1 MEGEQSDWTL
11 VGSSASRKA
20 IIECELVLTATGI
33 ETRVERGTT
42 RWLLFARSEME
53 SAARRQ
59 LEIYRR
65 ENKDVKRAR
74 APSPQIDNGFIG
86 CGVYVAI
93 VWTVWLLESY
103 GMVGE
108 FSQNGAMWAYA
119 VREQG
124 EWWRTVTALMLHGDV
139 VHLVGNTAFGLIFG
153 ILAGRYY
160 GSGFAWLLIVLCGA
174 SGNYLNALIQ
184 ADMFVSIGA
193 STAMFAAVG
202 LIGGMFFRRRFIS
215 GRGWRYNAIPI
226 VGVIGIFAFMGI
238 GSERTDVVAHLTGLF
253 CGVFAGIA
261 VASFNLLRLGKS
273 GQLFAGVATLAL
285 VGIATYIA
293 A

>member
-1 MEGEQSDWTL
+1 MEGQESDWTL
-11 VGSSASRKA
+11 VGSSLSHKA
-20 IIECELVLTATGI
+20 IIEFELVLTATGI
-33 ETRVERGTT
+33 ETRVERDTT

-53 SAARRQ
+53 TAARQQ
-59 LEIYRR
+59 LEIYRK
-65 ENKDVKRAR
+65 ENKNVKRAR
-74 APSPQIDNGFIG
+74 APSPQIDKGWVG

-93 VWTVWLLESY
+93 VWCVWILESF
-103 GMVGE
+103 GLVGD
-108 FSQNGAMWAYA
+108 FPRDGAMWAYA

-153 ILAGRYY
+153 VIAGRHY
-160 GSGFAWLLIVLCGA
+160 GSGLAWLLIVLCGA
-174 SGNYLNALIQ
+174 AGNYLNAQLQ

-215 GRGWRYNAIPI
+215 GRGWKYNAIPI

-238 GSERTDVVAHLTGLF
+238 GTERTDVVAHLTGLF
-253 CGVFAGIA
+253 CGLVAGVV
-261 VASFNLLRLGKS
+261 VASFDLLRIGKS
-273 GQLFAGVATLAL
+273 GQILAGVAALLL
-285 VGIATYIA
+285 VGTATFLA
-293 A
+293 

>member
-1 MEGEQSDWTL
+1 MEGQESEWTL
-11 VGSSASRKA
+11 VGSSLSHKA
-20 IIECELVLTATGI
+20 IIEFELVLTATGI
-33 ETRVERGTT
+33 ETRVERDTT

-53 SAARRQ
+53 TAARQQ
-59 LEIYRR
+59 LEIYRK
-65 ENKDVKRAR
+65 ENKNVKRAR
-74 APSPQIDNGFIG
+74 APSPQIDKGFVG
-86 CGVYVAI
+86 CGVYVAV
-93 VWTVWLLESY
+93 VWCVWILESL
-103 GMVGE
+103 GLVGE
-108 FSQNGAMWAYA
+108 FPRDGAMWAYA

-153 ILAGRYY
+153 VIAGRHY
-160 GSGFAWLLIVLCGA
+160 GSGLAWLLIVLCGA
-174 SGNYLNALIQ
+174 AGNYLNAHLQ

-215 GRGWRYNAIPI
+215 GRGWKYNAIPI

-253 CGVFAGIA
+253 CGLLAGIV
-261 VASFNLLRLGKS
+261 VASFDLLRIGKS
-273 GQLFAGVATLAL
+273 GQVLA
-285 VGIATYIA
+285 GIAALGLLGTA
-293 A
+293 TVLA

>member
-1 MEGEQSDWTL
+1 MEGQESDWTL
-11 VGSSASRKA
+11 VGSSLSHKA
-20 IIECELVLTATGI
+20 IIEFELVLTATGI
-33 ETRVERGTT
+33 ETRVERDTT

-53 SAARRQ
+53 TAARQQ
-59 LEIYRR
+59 LEIYRK
-65 ENKDVKRAR
+65 ENKNVKRAR
-74 APSPQIDNGFIG
+74 APSPQIDKGWVG

-93 VWTVWLLESY
+93 VWCVWILESL
-103 GMVGE
+103 GLVGE
-108 FSQNGAMWAYA
+108 FPRDGAMWAYA

-153 ILAGRYY
+153 VIAGRHF
-160 GSGFAWLLIVLCGA
+160 GSGLAWLLIVLCGA
-174 SGNYLNALIQ
+174 AGNYLNAHLQ

-215 GRGWRYNAIPI
+215 GRGWKYNAIPI

-238 GSERTDVVAHLTGLF
+238 GTERTDVVAHLTGLF
-253 CGVFAGIA
+253 CGLVAGVV
-261 VASFNLLRLGKS
+261 VASFDLLRIGKS
-273 GQLFAGVATLAL
+273 GQILAGVAALLL
-285 VGIATYIA
+285 VGTATVLA
-293 A
+293 